1 MVNLAEQS
9 NQAVELIFVYTI
21 QISNVRAHNI
31 PVQCSDFLCKCKF
44 HNTMLDIFPLTQAI

>member
-9 NQAVELIFVYTI
+9 NQAVELIFVNTI
-21 QISNVRAHNI
+21 QISNIRAHNI